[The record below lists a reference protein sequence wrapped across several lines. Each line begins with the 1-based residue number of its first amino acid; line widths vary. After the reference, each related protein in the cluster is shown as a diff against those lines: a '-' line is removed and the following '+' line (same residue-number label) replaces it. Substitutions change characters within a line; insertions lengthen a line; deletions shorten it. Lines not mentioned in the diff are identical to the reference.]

1 MSWRIE
7 TAGPLALMRE
17 LPDAWAQTCFL
28 RPPRDLALPHLVA
41 ILDEAK
47 RVLRDDGTV
56 WVTLPGRGHPP
67 AARAIEGAGWL
78 RPRPGAAYLAGFRGP
93 ELFVKQPQF
102 YFHPRPALA
111 TSRPGHRDVFPAGR
125 LASCSSSRG
134 CRPAR
139 RAWCVPA
146 RTDGGLSP
154 SVIEWCILAGS
165 SARACGICGAP
176 CKRLPAAGSEG
187 SWCWRAGCSHTHDR
201 GRCLVL
207 DPFCGPSPVVGVA
220 AVRLGRSY
228 LGADRHPQRA
238 MRARRRLRETLP
250 EPRQ

>member
-28 RPPRDLALPHLVA
+28 RPPRDLPEACLVA
-41 ILDEAK
+41 VLDEVH

-56 WVTLPGRGHPP
+56 WVTLPGRGHAPG
-67 AARAIEGAGWL
+67 ARNAIEGAGWL
-78 RPRPGAAYLAGFRGP
+78 RAGTGAARMAGFGGL
-93 ELFVKQPQF
+93 ELFSKQPRF
-102 YFHPRPALA
+102 YFHPRSPLA
-111 TSRPGHRDVFPAGR
+111 SSRPRHQGVYPAAR
-125 LASCSSSRG
+125 PACCSSVR

-139 RAWCVPA
+139 RAWCMPA
-146 RTDGGLSP
+146 RADDRLSR
-154 SVIEWCILAGS
+154 SVIEWCILASS
-165 SARACGICGAP
+165 SARACDVCGAP
-176 CKRLPAAGSEG
+176 CKRLPVAGSGG
-187 SWCWRAGCSHTHDR
+187 SWRWHVGCSHTNDR

-207 DPFCGPSPVVGVA
+207 DPFCGLAPVGVA

-228 LGADRHPQRA
+228 LGAERHPERA

>member
-17 LPDAWAQTCFL
+17 LPDVWAQTCFL
-28 RPPRDLALPHLVA
+28 HTPRDLPKACLVA
-41 ILDEAK
+41 VLDEVH

-56 WVTLPGRGHPP
+56 WVALPGRGHAP
-67 AARAIEGAGWL
+67 AARNAIEGAGWL
-78 RPRPGAAYLAGFRGP
+78 RARTGTAGVAGFGALH
-93 ELFVKQPQF
+93 LFAKQPRF
-102 YFHPRPALA
+102 YFHPRSPLKA
-111 TSRPGHRDVFPAGR
+111 SRPGHQDVYAAGR
-125 LASCSSSRG
+125 PACCSSVR

-139 RAWCVPA
+139 RAWCAPA

-154 SVIEWCILAGS
+154 SVIEWCILASS
-165 SARACGICGAP
+165 SARACGVCGAP
-176 CKRLPAAGSEG
+176 CKRRPVAGSGG
-187 SWCWRAGCSHTHDR
+187 SWCSRAGCAHSNDR

-207 DPFCGPSPVVGVA
+207 DPFCGLAPVGVA

-228 LGADRHPQRA
+228 LGAERCPERA
-238 MRARRRLRETLP
+238 MHAWRRLRETLP